1 MKIFIYTLMVLALGI
16 VIFNITQLDYNNL
29 FEGNSIIG
37 LIGIVAS
44 LCALLIL
51 AIFRSARLIDEK
63 TSRR

>member
-1 MKIFIYTLMVLALGI
+1 MKISIYVLMALAAGI
-16 VIFNITQLDYNNL
+16 IIFNITQLDYNNL

>member
-29 FEGNSIIG
+29 FEGNSVIG

>member
-1 MKIFIYTLMVLALGI
+1 MKIATYILMALALGI
-16 VIFNITQLDYNNL
+16 IIFNITQLDYNNL

-51 AIFRSARLIDEK
+51 AIFRSARLIEEK

>member
-1 MKIFIYTLMVLALGI
+1 MKIFIYTLMALALGI
-16 VIFNITQLDYNNL
+16 IIFNITQLDYNNL

>member
-1 MKIFIYTLMVLALGI
+1 MKIATYILMALALGI
-16 VIFNITQLDYNNL
+16 IIFNITQLDYNNL

-51 AIFRSARLIDEK
+51 AIFRSAKLIEEK

>member
-1 MKIFIYTLMVLALGI
+1 MKISIYVLMALAMGI
-16 VIFNITQLDYNNL
+16 IIFNITQLDYNNL

-37 LIGIVAS
+37 LIGIAAS

>member
-1 MKIFIYTLMVLALGI
+1 MKISIYVLMALALGI
-16 VIFNITQLDYNNL
+16 VIFNITQLDYNHL

-37 LIGIVAS
+37 LIGIAAS

>member
-1 MKIFIYTLMVLALGI
+1 MKIFIYTLMALALGI
-16 VIFNITQLDYNNL
+16 IIFNITQLDYNNL
-29 FEGNSIIG
+29 FEGNSVIG

>member
-1 MKIFIYTLMVLALGI
+1 MKISIYVLMALATGI
-16 VIFNITQLDYNNL
+16 IIFNITQLDYNNL
-29 FEGNSIIG
+29 FEGNSVIG

>member
-1 MKIFIYTLMVLALGI
+1 MKIFIYTLMALALGI

-29 FEGNSIIG
+29 FEGNSVIG